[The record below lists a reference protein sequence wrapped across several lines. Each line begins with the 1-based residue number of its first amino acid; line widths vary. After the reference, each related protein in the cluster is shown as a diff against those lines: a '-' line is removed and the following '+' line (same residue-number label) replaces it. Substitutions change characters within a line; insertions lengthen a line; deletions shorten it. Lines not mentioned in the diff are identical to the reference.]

1 MNIAL
6 EVPLSLLPLTKGN
19 SNLNNLVI
27 RSIAGII
34 FSAVVICS
42 ALLGELAL
50 GILFLVFASIG
61 LFEFYTITSEASRIP
76 SVNWLGLLMG
86 IALYL
91 VLFFTFTGM
100 MDAKYLWVFAL
111 LFSFLCCWILL
122 RVEQKQLFHLAFT
135 ITGLIYVIL
144 PFSMVNLLAHIDG
157 NFNYE
162 WPVGFFLILW
172 ANDSG
177 AYFVGK
183 FLGKNKLYE
192 KVSPNKTWEGLF
204 GGIAFAF
211 LVGWMLSMI
220 FLTVP
225 LKHWLI
231 VSLIIS
237 IFGNLGDLFESMIK
251 RRFNVKDSGSI
262 MPGHGGALDRF
273 DGLLI
278 AMPVVICYLILFS

>member
-1 MNIAL
+1 M
-6 EVPLSLLPLTKGN
+6 
-19 SNLNNLVI
+19 NNLVI

-34 FSAVVICS
+34 FSVVVICS

-50 GILFLVFASIG
+50 GILFLVFSSIG
-61 LFEFYTITSEASRIP
+61 LYEFYTITSEGAKSAT
-76 SVNWLGLLMG
+76 VKWLGFLIG

-91 VLFFTFTGM
+91 VLFFVFT
-100 MDAKYLWVFAL
+100 DTIEVKYLWIFAALFSLLCCAL
-111 LFSFLCCWILL
+111 LMRI
-122 RVEQKQLFHLAFT
+122 EQKQMVNLAFT
-135 ITGLIYVIL
+135 IMGLLYVVI
-144 PFSMVNLLAHIDG
+144 PFSLVNLLAHIDG
-157 NFNYE
+157 QFNYE

-177 AYFVGK
+177 AYFIGK
-183 FLGKNKLYE
+183 FYGRTKLYE

-211 LVGWMLSMI
+211 AVAWALSH
-220 FLTVP
+220 FFDTVP
-225 LKHWLI
+225 LNQWLV
-231 VSLIIS
+231 VSVIIS
-237 IFGNLGDLFESMIK
+237 IFGNLGDLFESMLK

>member
-1 MNIAL
+1 M
-6 EVPLSLLPLTKGN
+6 
-19 SNLNNLVI
+19 NNLVI

-34 FSAVVICS
+34 FSVVVICS

-50 GILFLVFASIG
+50 GILFLVFSTIG
-61 LFEFYTITSEASRIP
+61 LYEFYAITSEGTRNP
-76 SVNWLGLLMG
+76 TVKWLGLLMG

-91 VLFFTFTGM
+91 VLFFVFT
-100 MDAKYLWVFAL
+100 DVIEARYLWIFAA
-111 LFSFLCCWILL
+111 LFSIICCSILL
-122 RVEQKQLFHLAFT
+122 QIEQRQMQNLAFT
-135 ITGLIYVIL
+135 VMGLIYVVV
-144 PFSMVNLLAHIDG
+144 PFALVNLLAHIDG
-157 NFNYE
+157 TFNYE

-183 FLGKNKLYE
+183 FLGKTKLYE
-192 KVSPNKTWEGLF
+192 RVSPNKTWEGLF

-211 LVGWMLSMI
+211 AVAWGLSI
-220 FLTVP
+220 LFASVP
-225 LKHWLI
+225 LHQWLV

-237 IFGNLGDLFESMIK
+237 IFGNLGDLFESMLK

-273 DGLLI
+273 DGLLL